1 MSILEYVRDYFF
13 HLMEIDLK
21 DEVPMM
27 FIKAVDDRNVQEI
40 TFWFEKLYE
49 YVKTH
54 EKDKKNIYFDRMR
67 TYINQEFGTTFNYAK
82 L

>member
-13 HLMEIDLK
+13 HLMDIDVR

-27 FIKAVDDRNVQEI
+27 FIKAVDDRNVEEI
-40 TFWFEKLYE
+40 SFWFEKLRE
-49 YVKTH
+49 YVKAN
-54 EKDKKNIYFDRMR
+54 EKDKKNLYFDRMR
-67 TYINQEFGTTFNYAK
+67 IYINQEFGTTFNYAK

>member
-1 MSILEYVRDYFF
+1 MSILEYVKDYFF

-27 FIKAVDDRNVQEI
+27 FIKAVDKRNIQEI

-49 YVKTH
+49 YVKVH

-67 TYINQEFGTTFNYAK
+67 TYINQEFNTTFNYAK

>member
-13 HLMEIDLK
+13 HLMDIDVK

-27 FIKAVDDRNVQEI
+27 FIKAVNDRNVKEI
-40 TFWFEKLYE
+40 TFWFEELYQ

-54 EKDKKNIYFDRMR
+54 EKDKKNLYFDRMR
-67 TYINQEFGTTFNYAK
+67 FYINQEFGLTINYSK